1 MSGEERA
8 RDERFDERDHRAQSG
23 EERASAIS
31 VDKVDTGYGR
41 VQILHEVS
49 LTARTGEVTCIFGP
63 NGCGKSTLLKAM
75 VGAIDPWRGTISI
88 DDQDIT
94 HLPSHKTLG
103 RGIAMMPQGGGVF
116 PQLSVRDNLRVGG
129 YTMRSREQLDGRI
142 EELLD
147 EFPRL
152 RERLRVQ
159 AGQLSGGEQMI
170 LSIARALVL
179 NPRFLLFDE
188 PSAGLSPKLV
198 GDVLVRAAGL
208 AERGVGV
215 IMIEQNIREALRVA
229 DRLYVLVAGRNRF
242 DGTPA
247 DVEDD
252 RELMHLYL
260 GVTREE

>member
-1 MSGEERA
+1 MSEHQGS
-8 RDERFDERDHRAQSG
+8 DSPD
-23 EERASAIS
+23 S
-31 VDKVDTGYGR
+31 VVTVDGLDAGYGG

-49 LTARTGEVTCIFGP
+49 MTARTGEVTCIFGP

-75 VGAIDPWRGTISI
+75 VGVIDPWAGRVTL
-88 DDQDIT
+88 DDDDLT
-94 HLPSHKTLG
+94 HLPSHRTLG
-103 RGIAMMPQGGGVF
+103 RGLAMMPQGGGVF
-116 PQLSVRDNLRVGG
+116 PQLSVRDNLRIGG
-129 YTMRSREQLDGRI
+129 YTIRSRQRLDGRI
-142 EELLD
+142 EELLE

-152 RERLRVQ
+152 RERYSVQ

-179 NPRFLLFDE
+179 SPRFLLFDE

-198 GDVLVRAAGL
+198 GDVLVRAAEL
-208 AERGVGV
+208 ARRGVGV

-229 DRLYVLVAGRNRF
+229 DRMYVLVAGRNRF

-247 DVEDD
+247 DVKDD

-260 GVTREE
+260 GGR

>member
-1 MSGEERA
+1 VSEHADA
-8 RDERFDERDHRAQSG
+8 RN
-23 EERASAIS
+23 S
-31 VDKVDTGYGR
+31 VVTVNELDAGYGG
-41 VQILHEVS
+41 VQILHQVS
-49 LTARTGEVTCIFGP
+49 MTARTGEVTCLFGP

-75 VGAIDPWRGTISI
+75 VGVIDPWAGSVKV
-88 DDQDIT
+88 DDDDLT
-94 HLPSHKTLG
+94 HLPSHKILAH
-103 RGIAMMPQGGGVF
+103 GIAMMPQGGGVF

-129 YTMRSREQLDGRI
+129 YTLRSRSRLDSRI

-152 RERLRVQ
+152 RERYDVQ

-179 NPRFLLFDE
+179 SPRFLLFDE

-198 GDVLVRAAGL
+198 GEVLERAAEL
-208 AERGVGV
+208 AVRGVGV
-215 IMIEQNIREALRVA
+215 IMIEQNIREAMRVA
-229 DRLYVLVAGRNRF
+229 DRMYVLVAGRNRF
-242 DGTPA
+242 EGTPT

-260 GVTREE
+260 GGR

>member
-1 MSGEERA
+1 VSQHQGSDSE
-8 RDERFDERDHRAQSG
+8 D
-23 EERASAIS
+23 S
-31 VDKVDTGYGR
+31 VVTVDGLDAGYGG

-49 LTARTGEVTCIFGP
+49 MTARTGEVTCIFGP

-75 VGAIDPWRGTISI
+75 VGTIDPWAGSVTMDG
-88 DDQDIT
+88 DDLT
-94 HLPSHKTLG
+94 HLPSHRTLG
-103 RGIAMMPQGGGVF
+103 RGLAMMPQGGGVF
-116 PQLSVRDNLRVGG
+116 PQLSVRDNLRIGG
-129 YTMRSREQLDGRI
+129 YTIRSRQRRDGRI
-142 EELLD
+142 EELLE

-152 RERLRVQ
+152 RERYSVQ

-179 NPRFLLFDE
+179 SPRFLLFDE

-198 GDVLVRAAGL
+198 GDVLVRAAEL
-208 AERGVGV
+208 ARRGVGV

-229 DRLYVLVAGRNRF
+229 DRMYVLVAGRNRF

-260 GVTREE
+260 GGR

>member
-1 MSGEERA
+1 MSEHQGSDSE
-8 RDERFDERDHRAQSG
+8 D
-23 EERASAIS
+23 S
-31 VDKVDTGYGR
+31 VVTVDGLDAGYGG

-49 LTARTGEVTCIFGP
+49 MTARTGEVTCIFGP

-75 VGAIDPWRGTISI
+75 VGTIDPWAGSVTMDG
-88 DDQDIT
+88 DDLT
-94 HLPSHKTLG
+94 HLPSHRTLG
-103 RGIAMMPQGGGVF
+103 RGLAMMPQGGGVF
-116 PQLSVRDNLRVGG
+116 PQLSVRDNLRIGG
-129 YTMRSREQLDGRI
+129 YTIRSRQRRDGRI
-142 EELLD
+142 EELLE

-152 RERLRVQ
+152 RERYSVQ

-179 NPRFLLFDE
+179 SPRFLLFDE

-198 GDVLVRAAGL
+198 GDVLVRAAEL
-208 AERGVGV
+208 ARRGVGV
-215 IMIEQNIREALRVA
+215 IMIEQNIRESLRVA
-229 DRLYVLVAGRNRF
+229 DRMYVLVAGRNRF

-260 GVTREE
+260 GGR